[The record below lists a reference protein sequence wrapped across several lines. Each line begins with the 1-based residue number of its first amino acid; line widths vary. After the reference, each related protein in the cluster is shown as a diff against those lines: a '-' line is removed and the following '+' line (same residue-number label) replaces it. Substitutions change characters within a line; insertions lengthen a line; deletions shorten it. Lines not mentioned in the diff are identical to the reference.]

1 MHAGDAKHANLRAL
15 GLPAHATRAHMDLVM
30 EEEGKEEDEE
40 EEWDEQKQVQQEQ
53 QQKGNCGIGSLGRAR
68 GLRRDI
74 GLSRG

>member
-1 MHAGDAKHANLRAL
+1 
-15 GLPAHATRAHMDLVM
+15 MDLVM
-30 EEEGKEEDEE
+30 EEEGKEEDEA